1 MGMLA
6 QRSAN
11 SLLWIKSRPF
21 ARRKK
26 SIHAVVRGV
35 DVAALPG

>member
-11 SLLWIKSRPF
+11 SLLWIKSR
-21 ARRKK
+21 AHTRRKK
-26 SIHAVVRGV
+26 STHAVVRDV
-35 DVAALPG
+35 DVAALPD